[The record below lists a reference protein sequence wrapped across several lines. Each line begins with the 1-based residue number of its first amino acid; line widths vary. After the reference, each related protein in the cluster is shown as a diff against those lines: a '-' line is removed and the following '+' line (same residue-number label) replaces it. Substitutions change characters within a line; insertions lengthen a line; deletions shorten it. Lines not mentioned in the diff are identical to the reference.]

1 MRGGQDVFPVIERG
15 KLVGLVS
22 TDALRVLATEHEE
35 TPWVL
40 AADIMQPPVSVQADD
55 ELRKATECLVANG
68 LREVPVV
75 NSSDVVIGF
84 LDEREVA
91 RIYLKAE
98 QRADDSVRA
107 PLDSSLQARSSEGQ
121 P

>member
-1 MRGGQDVFPVIERG
+1 M
-15 KLVGLVS
+15 
-22 TDALRVLATEHEE
+22 
-35 TPWVL
+35 L
-40 AADIMQPPVSVQADD
+40 AADIMQPPVSVRPED

-75 NSSDVVIGF
+75 DGSDVIIGF

-98 QRADDSVRA
+98 QRADDSVSTKLRPRA
-107 PLDSSLQARSSEGQ
+107 
-121 P
+121 